1 VSGARLVLWDIDG
14 TLVRSGDIGAEVFD
28 RALELALGR
37 PPASRIRMGGKTDP
51 QIVREYLELME
62 VDGAEDHLPVVLR
75 HLEEQLAEAA
85 HLVAEKGQVLPG
97 AGEVLERLAQEPQ
110 VIQSVL
116 TGNIAPNAVVKLKA
130 FGLDR
135 WLDLEIGAYGSDQ
148 ADRKAL
154 VPIALERVRRLR
166 GQVLGPDQ
174 VWVVGDT
181 ERDLEGARASGT
193 RCLLVATGRSALAE
207 LSHLGADAVLAD
219 LSDTEAVTTL
229 LLT

>member
-1 VSGARLVLWDIDG
+1 MSGERLVLWDIDG
-14 TLVRSGDIGAEVFD
+14 TLVRAGDIGAEVFD
-28 RALELALGR
+28 RAIELALGR

-62 VDGAEDHLPVVLR
+62 VDGAEEHLPTVLR

-85 HLVAEKGQVLPG
+85 HIVKERGRALPG
-97 AGEVLERLAQEPQ
+97 VGELLQRLAQEPR

-135 WLDLEIGAYGSDQ
+135 WLDLEVGAYGSDQ
-148 ADRKAL
+148 ADRRAL
-154 VPIALERVRRLR
+154 VPVALDRVRRLR
-166 GQVLGPDQ
+166 GRALRPEA

-181 ERDLEGARASGT
+181 ERDLEGARASGA
-193 RCLLVATGRSALAE
+193 RCLLVATGRTTLAQ
-207 LSHLGADAVLAD
+207 LSQLGADAVLAD
-219 LSDTEAVTTL
+219 LSDTEAVATL
-229 LLT
+229 LLA